1 MEEKTENIEMNKTE
15 SKTSETKN
23 TIKKVLSRKS
33 SKNEELEKLQKQNAE
48 LTDKVLRLSAE
59 MQNMSRRHEQ
69 EKANIYKYDGEKLIK
84 EILPIID
91 NFERAIALDD
101 EDLTD
106 DLSKFLSGFKMI
118 YTSLLSTLQG
128 IGVTEIEALGKP
140 FDPTKM
146 EAIMTAN
153 IMEEEQGVVLEVM
166 QKGYMYNDKVIRVAM
181 VKVNE

>member
-1 MEEKTENIEMNKTE
+1 MEEKTVNTENVSAEAK
-15 SKTSETKN
+15 S
-23 TIKKVLSRKS
+23 TIKKVLSKKA
-33 SKNEELEKLQKQNAE
+33 SKAEEIEKLKKQNIE
-48 LTDKVLRLSAE
+48 LNDKILRLSAE

-91 NFERAIALDD
+91 NFERAISLDD
-101 EDLTD
+101 TTLTD
-106 DLSKFLSGFKMI
+106 ELSKFLSGFKMI
-118 YTSLLSTLQG
+118 YTSLLGTLKNL
-128 IGVTEIEALGKP
+128 GVTEIEAQGKP

-153 IMEEEQGVVLEVM
+153 IMDEEQGVVLEVM